1 MRIKLELRADKNNFL
16 PNGYNRY
23 ISAMIYNKIKLADDM
38 FAQKLHDKGY
48 QSERHYYKMFT
59 FSKIKGKIIEQSKDK
74 GVLFDTSVYL
84 YISSPIIRIIEAI
97 KKGLSL
103 DSDFRLHDTFFKCVN
118 IEDVREVV
126 VKRTPIKFKTMSPIV
141 VSTKSYSEDKD
152 KPRKLYLLPTDSDFS
167 SVLAK
172 NLVRKAKLLGINL
185 DVNQDDIK
193 VLPLSGLRT
202 GAVNF
207 YGGRIIYSQ
216 GYFVYY
222 GPPELFNVGYRA
234 GFGERNALGF
244 GMIELQ

>member
-1 MRIKLELRADKNNFL
+1 MRIKLELRVDKNNFL

-23 ISAMIYNKIKLADDM
+23 ISAMIYEKIKLADEM

-48 QSERHYYKMFT
+48 QSEQHYYKMFT
-59 FSKIKGKIIEQSKDK
+59 FSSLKGQIIEHSKDK
-74 GVLFDTSVYL
+74 GVLFDTNVYL

-97 KKGLSL
+97 KRGISL
-103 DSDFRLHDTFFKCVN
+103 DNNIRLYNTFFKCVD

-152 KPRKLYLLPTDSDFS
+152 KSRKLYLLPTDSDFS